1 MYAVIATGG
10 KQYRVNEGD
19 EFRVEKLNGSVGD
32 KIVFDRVLMLGDGKK
47 SKIGK
52 PIIVKAK
59 VEAEIL
65 AQSRDKKIIVFK
77 FKKRKKYRRKQG
89 HRQRFTQLCVTKI
102 KA

>member
-19 EFRVEKLNGSVGD
+19 KFRVEKLTGSVGD
-32 KIVFDRVLMLGDGKK
+32 KLVFDRVLMLGDGKK

-52 PIIVKAK
+52 PIIGKAK

-65 AQSRDKKIIVFK
+65 AQYLDKKIIVFK

-89 HRQRFTQLCVTKI
+89 HRQPFTELCVTKI

>member
-19 EFRVEKLNGSVGD
+19 EFRVEKLTGSVGD
-32 KIVFDRVLMLGDGKK
+32 KIVFDQVLMLGDGKK

-59 VEAEIL
+59 VEAKIL

-89 HRQRFTQLCVTKI
+89 HRQPFTQLCVTKI